1 MSDKEFPSCAYDVC
15 AEFDCEETMAL
26 ALIATRNELERT
38 RKALD
43 VAKERLKNTI
53 LDAEVLATPEYLA
66 SMAKE
71 TLDEITA
78 LEQKDHFADVSKMME
93 QKDVK

>member
-1 MSDKEFPSCAYDVC
+1 MSDMKCVKCNSDLERIGDFYACPNPHCTLCGDKDIWQ
-15 AEFDCEETMAL
+15 E
-26 ALIATRNELERT
+26 LIRT

-53 LDAEVLATPEYLA
+53 LDVEILATPEYLA
-66 SMAKE
+66 SRAKE

-78 LEQKDHFADVSKMME
+78 LEQKD
-93 QKDVK
+93 